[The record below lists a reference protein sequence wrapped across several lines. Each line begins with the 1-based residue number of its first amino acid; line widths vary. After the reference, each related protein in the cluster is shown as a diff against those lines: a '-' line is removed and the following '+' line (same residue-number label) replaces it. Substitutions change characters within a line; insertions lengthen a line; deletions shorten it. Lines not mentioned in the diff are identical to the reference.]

1 MPEKR
6 VRVQAKTDW
15 QDSDARPHGDI
26 QITPPGKHYL
36 QDHLDHTKQ
45 EQTEYRA
52 KVLRDMG
59 GRKRDARRI
68 PPAEYQLSG
77 RTSKSSS
84 RIRFPSQLF
93 RERYGLIDWS
103 GG

>member
-15 QDSDARPHGDI
+15 QDSDARSPGDI
-26 QITPPGKHYL
+26 QITAPGRHHL
-36 QDHLDHTKQ
+36 QDHLGRTKQ
-45 EQTEYRA
+45 EQGEYRA

-68 PPAEYQLSG
+68 PPPEYQLSG

-84 RIRFPSQLF
+84 RIRFPSSLF
-93 RERYGLIDWS
+93 RKMFTLVDWS
-103 GG
+103 R